1 MEWSDA
7 GLAFTPFVSVTLGIL
22 ALFLGKRVVA
32 GWAPLREWHIPEPV
46 VGGLIVSAAIALVYF
61 TTGVPVS
68 FELTA
73 RDVLLIYF
81 FTTVGMGARL
91 ADLKVGGRPLVV
103 LLVATVVFIV
113 LQNLTGMAMASLV
126 GLPKAVGLIAGS
138 VSQVGGHG
146 TAIAWAPVF
155 AAEKGVANALEI
167 GVACATLG
175 LILASLLGGPVAR
188 SLTRRYRLESASHEE
203 LAVGVEFEH
212 EEKAVDAHAFL
223 RAVLAIHLSA
233 LLGIVIHAG
242 LARAGFALPLF
253 VACLFGGLILSNLL
267 PAIAPRLEWPVRSTA
282 VALVAEVS
290 LGVFLAMSL
299 MSMQVWTLADLA
311 LPVLAVLA
319 AQGALA
325 FLFARWALYFAL
337 GGGYDAAVTA
347 AGFVG
352 YGLGATPTAIAN
364 MTAVTKK
371 HGPSPLAFLI
381 VPLVAAVFIDVVNA
395 IVLRFLL
402 ARL

>member
-1 MEWSDA
+1 VTWSEA
-7 GLAFTPFVSVTLGIL
+7 GLGIGPFLSVTVGIL
-22 ALFLGKRVVA
+22 ALFLGKAVA
-32 GWAPLREWHIPEPV
+32 GRWAILREWHIPEPV
-46 VGGLIVSAAIALVYF
+46 VGGLLLSTVIAAAYF
-61 TTGVPVS
+61 ATGVPLS

-81 FTTVGMGARL
+81 FTTVGMSARL
-91 ADLKVGGRPLVV
+91 ADLKAGGRPLVV
-103 LLVATVVFIV
+103 LLIATVTFIV
-113 LQNLTGMAMASLV
+113 AQNLVGIGVAGLV
-126 GLPKAVGLIAGS
+126 GLPRAVGLIAGS

-155 AAEKGVANALEI
+155 AADAGIANALEI

-175 LILASLLGGPVAR
+175 LIMASLLGGPGAKG
-188 SLTRRYRLESASHEE
+188 LIQRYRLESTSREE
-203 LAVGVEFEH
+203 LAVGVEFSQEA
-212 EEKAVDAHAFL
+212 KAVDAHSFL
-223 RAVLAIHLSA
+223 GAILAIHVSVIVG
-233 LLGIVIHAG
+233 LGIHAG
-242 LARAGFALPLF
+242 LARAGLAVPQF
-253 VACLFGGLILSNLL
+253 VACLFGGLILSNTL
-267 PAIAPRLEWPVRSTA
+267 PALAPRLGWPVRSTA
-282 VALVAEVS
+282 VALVAEVA

-299 MSMQVWTLADLA
+299 MSMQIWTLSDLA
-311 LPVLAVLA
+311 LPVLTILA

-325 FLFARWALYFAL
+325 FLFARYALYFGL

-352 YGLGATPTAIAN
+352 FGLGATPTAIAN

-381 VPLVAAVFIDVVNA
+381 VPLVAAVFIDLVNA
-395 IVLRFLL
+395 IILKFML